1 MRAHFLLCCLASLL
15 WISTAH
21 GGVPEAG
28 KVYQGPKTFSSP
40 SEGLA
45 FTLPKGWSGG
55 LDGEFF
61 GILDPTDKGQNG
73 MVLLWSSKGS
83 VEDAKKTMAGNIPI
97 GPATL
102 KPKTKVVTRK
112 KVLSATYTVVGG
124 AALTEATVTARIAH
138 GTIVAIVTAY
148 STSGKKKFSGLGKV
162 VSASIKITKPKVATA
177 VASAAS
183 SDTWQKWLTGARL
196 TRFSNLSGYS
206 EKESYTFCSNGSF
219 YRSFDAS
226 SSSVNG
232 TGAAASKNRGTWSAT
247 GTGKNGVIILN
258 FANDS
263 VDRSA
268 VEYRDGKTY
277 WGGTRYFYEANK
289 CN

>member
-1 MRAHFLLCCLASLL
+1 
-15 WISTAH
+15 
-21 GGVPEAG
+21 
-28 KVYQGPKTFSSP
+28 
-40 SEGLA
+40 
-45 FTLPKGWSGG
+45 
-55 LDGEFF
+55 
-61 GILDPTDKGQNG
+61 
-73 MVLLWSSKGS
+73 LLWSSKGS
-83 VEDAKKTMAGNIPI
+83 IEDAKKSMAGNIPV

-124 AALTEATVTARIAH
+124 GTLTEATDTTHVAH
-138 GTIVAIVTAY
+138 GTIVATITAY
-148 STSGKKKFSGLGKV
+148 SASGKKKFSGLGKV
-162 VSASIKITKPKVATA
+162 VSASIKITKPKV
-177 VASAAS
+177 VAAAAPAAS

-206 EKESYTFCSNGSF
+206 EKESYTFCPNGSF
-219 YRSFDAS
+219 YRSFNAS

-232 TGAAASKNRGTWSAT
+232 TGVAEAKNRGTWSAT
-247 GTGKNGVIILN
+247 GTGNSGVIILN
-258 FANDS
+258 FANES

-277 WGGTRYFYEANK
+277 WGGTRYFYEASK